1 MHRPELPA
9 LTSRAGDV
17 HCPVRVA
24 AIPRYIVRTHLV
36 AEQKVDAFHAW
47 GIPTPNEEIDE
58 QPSDGKR
65 WRGECAGGRASV
77 QERVHEASAR
87 ISRDGLLSGKRPLGW
102 CSSDQPPGGNPAARR
117 KVDKVDSAF
126 KILECNVPSRSCC
139 LTRISDGC
147 LGTGARRCRHGCG
160 SWRWRRSV
168 GVSNERGAVK
178 IADDV
183 TK

>member
-9 LTSRAGDV
+9 MTSRAGDV

-24 AIPRYIVRTHLV
+24 AIPRYIVRTT
-36 AEQKVDAFHAW
+36 W
-47 GIPTPNEEIDE
+47 SPSRRTPNEEIDE
-58 QPSDGKR
+58 QPCDGKR

-77 QERVHEASAR
+77 QERVHDSSAR